1 MQWSK
6 DRVNSIWWRG
16 DVLCFFCVYLCVFV
30 CVFVYVFV
38 CVFVCAFV
46 VVVCE
51 RCSRAEIG
59 SILLGGE
66 EAGRDPG
73 LTVAK
78 SNGASTPLYIMMMMM
93 MNMVESETRMI
104 YNFKMVASLLPP

>member
-1 MQWSK
+1 M
-6 DRVNSIWWRG
+6 
-16 DVLCFFCVYLCVFV
+16 
-30 CVFVYVFV
+30 
-38 CVFVCAFV
+38 CAFV

-51 RCSRAEIG
+51 RCSRGEIG

-78 SNGASTPLYIMMMMM
+78 SNGASTPLYIIMMMMTMTMTMLM
-93 MNMVESETRMI
+93 MIMVSEIRMI
-104 YNFKMVASLLPP
+104 CNIKTVASLLPP

>member
-1 MQWSK
+1 M
-6 DRVNSIWWRG
+6 V
-16 DVLCFFCVYLCVFV
+16 CVFV
-30 CVFVYVFV
+30 CKFVYVFV
-38 CVFVCAFV
+38 HAFVFVFVCVNLCAFV

-51 RCSRAEIG
+51 RCSRGEIG

-78 SNGASTPLYIMMMMM
+78 SNGASTPLYIMVGMMRLM
-93 MNMVESETRMI
+93 SR
-104 YNFKMVASLLPP
+104 SLLPP

>member
-1 MQWSK
+1 M
-6 DRVNSIWWRG
+6 
-16 DVLCFFCVYLCVFV
+16 YLCVNL
-30 CVFVYVFV
+30 
-38 CVFVCAFV
+38 CAFV

-51 RCSRAEIG
+51 RCSRGEIG

-78 SNGASTPLYIMMMMM
+78 SNGASTPL
-93 MNMVESETRMI
+93 
-104 YNFKMVASLLPP
+104 

>member
-1 MQWSK
+1 MCERCSRTK
-6 DRVNSIWWRG
+6 IGST
-16 DVLCFFCVYLCVFV
+16 VLGGEEAVFVFACVLMCVFLYVVVCVFV
-30 CVFVYVFV
+30 CVCIHVF
-38 CVFVCAFV
+38 
-46 VVVCE
+46 VVCE

-78 SNGASTPLYIMMMMM
+78 SNGAATNP
-93 MNMVESETRMI
+93 T
-104 YNFKMVASLLPP
+104 

>member
-1 MQWSK
+1 MYLC
-6 DRVNSIWWRG
+6 VNLYTY
-16 DVLCFFCVYLCVFV
+16 LCMHLCLYLCVYLCVNL
-30 CVFVYVFV
+30 
-38 CVFVCAFV
+38 CAFV

-51 RCSRAEIG
+51 RCSRGEIG

-78 SNGASTPLYIMMMMM
+78 SNGASTPL
-93 MNMVESETRMI
+93 
-104 YNFKMVASLLPP
+104 